1 MAGTL
6 SIRDHL
12 IDPSALAGD
21 WTGEERPLAFVAVDA
36 LPVDPAMV
44 GLPHFPVI
52 GIGDAADSR
61 AAWLDAVVEAPV
73 TADMLAQAIAANPA
87 AAAITVQLLRRIEG
101 LDVATALFQESL
113 AYGVLQGS
121 AEHAAWLDA
130 QTPAAPFAAGRVVA
144 ERRDDVL
151 HIRLD
156 RPAARNAIDRDMRDA
171 LRELFTL
178 AALDPELRT
187 VRLTGAGKAFCVGAD
202 LSEFGT
208 TRDPATAH
216 LIRTQTLPAHA
227 IARCASKLEVHIQG
241 GCVGS
246 GLEMAAFAARISAA
260 PNAWF
265 QLPEVG
271 MGVIP
276 GAGGCVSI
284 SRRMGRQ
291 RTALMILSGRR
302 INAATALDWGLVDT
316 IMDDPPI
323 DDGAADQ
330 V

>member
-6 SIRDHL
+6 SIRNHL
-12 IDPSALAGD
+12 IDPFALAGD
-21 WTGEERPLAFVAVDA
+21 WTGDVRPLAFVPVDA

-52 GIGDAADSR
+52 GIGDAADPR

-101 LDVATALFQESL
+101 LDVETALFQESL

-121 AEHAAWLDA
+121 AEHAAWLNA
-130 QTPAAPFAAGRVVA
+130 QPPAAPLPQGRVIA
-144 ERRDDVL
+144 DRRDDVL

-156 RPAARNAIDRDMRDA
+156 RTAARNAIDRDMRDA

-178 AALDPELRT
+178 AVLDPELRI

-216 LIRTQTLPAHA
+216 LIRMQTLPAHA

-302 INAATALDWGLVDT
+302 INAATALDWGLVDS
-316 IMDDPPI
+316 IMDNPPV

>member
-6 SIRDHL
+6 SIRNHL

-21 WTGEERPLAFVAVDA
+21 WTGDVRPLAFVPVDA

-52 GIGDAADSR
+52 GIGDAADPR

-101 LDVATALFQESL
+101 LDVETALFQESL

-121 AEHAAWLDA
+121 AEHAAWLNA
-130 QTPAAPFAAGRVVA
+130 QPPAAPLPQGRVIA
-144 ERRDDVL
+144 DRRDDVL

-156 RPAARNAIDRDMRDA
+156 RTAARNAIDRDMRDA

-178 AALDPELRT
+178 AALDPELRI

-216 LIRTQTLPAHA
+216 LIRMQTLPAHA

-284 SRRMGRQ
+284 SRRIGRQ
-291 RTALMILSGRR
+291 RAALLILSGRR
-302 INAATALDWGLVDT
+302 INAATALDWGLVDS
-316 IMDDPPI
+316 IMDNSPV